1 MLPTAKQ
8 HQAATGPG
16 LLSRSGCQWHGPGR
30 LRARTACGGYR
41 DWSRCNLNRRS
52 FPSRQQLEP
61 GPGRDRAGQ
70 GVTQQL
76 PGRRSK
82 PDSERCTPP
91 PRSDSETRTVQ
102 LRQSHVRRPWAGLPR
117 APSVAPAVPLQAQ
130 WQRGLPLRPV
140 SCTGMPVSGTLLT
153 VTVTS
158 IIRGTRILA
167 RGGDALLKTV
177 LI

>member
-1 MLPTAKQ
+1 MHIPEHHYAPNSK
-8 HQAATGPG
+8 AAPGGHRPGP
-16 LLSRSGCQWHGPGR
+16 LSRSGCQWHGPGR

-91 PRSDSETRTVQ
+91 PRSDSETVQ
-102 LRQSHVRRPWAGLPR
+102 LSPTSVGPGQACRVRRHWPR
-117 APSVAPAVPLQAQ
+117 QCHCRRSGSPACQ
-130 WQRGLPLRPV
+130 
-140 SCTGMPVSGTLLT
+140 
-153 VTVTS
+153 
-158 IIRGTRILA
+158 
-167 RGGDALLKTV
+167 
-177 LI
+177 

>member
-91 PRSDSETRTVQ
+91 PRSDSETVQ
-102 LRQSHVRRPWAGLPR
+102 LSPTSVGPGQACRVRRQWPR
-117 APSVAPAVPLQAQ
+117 QCHCRL
-130 WQRGLPLRPV
+130 
-140 SCTGMPVSGTLLT
+140 SG
-153 VTVTS
+153 S
-158 IIRGTRILA
+158 AACHCGQ
-167 RGGDALLKTV
+167 
-177 LI
+177 